1 MPSHG
6 MPGSRSWQH
15 PQPWVRHERRRCG
28 SSGRVEA
35 SGRSSFQDG
44 SRACAR
50 PGHRLYSRHVVIV
63 GRLRQTMSLVWRD
76 DADEGRP
83 AFARYDTSCLR
94 ERSGSNRAP
103 GRSGDGLDEIVA
115 EPAPSDEF
123 ALRRPSAPALRR
135 LPAGSAGTRR
145 DLPDLQRGHGAS
157 RVVHAATGRRQ
168 PLLADLPRPA
178 ASLTLSPC
186 RCSAPGTPSSSD
198 RRSEPRSVD
207 HGPNPVASLGGVPS
221 SVRAFELLPQT
232 EVLSGVDS
240 HAWRSARHR
249 GGSGRQLG

>member
-115 EPAPSDEF
+115 EQALDEF
-123 ALRRPSAPALRR
+123 ALRRPSRASPQATARR
-135 LPAGSAGTRR
+135 LCRNTTRSPRSPTWSRCVPCRSRCHRSPTAAPGRPATTSRLLDALTVPVFGTR
-145 DLPDLQRGHGAS
+145 
-157 RVVHAATGRRQ
+157 
-168 PLLADLPRPA
+168 
-178 ASLTLSPC
+178 
-186 RCSAPGTPSSSD
+186 
-198 RRSEPRSVD
+198 
-207 HGPNPVASLGGVPS
+207 N
-221 SVRAFELLPQT
+221 AF
-232 EVLSGVDS
+232 VI
-240 HAWRSARHR
+240 
-249 GGSGRQLG
+249 